1 MEPMVEPIIVH
12 MLVILIAVIAALV
25 AVEAKDILRALIG
38 FVVLSVSLSAA
49 FYMLGAPY
57 VSVFQLAIYAGAIVV
72 LFITALHTMR
82 RMKL

>member
-1 MEPMVEPIIVH
+1 MEPLVEPVAVH
-12 MLVILIAVIAALV
+12 VLVVVVAVIVALI

-38 FVVLSVSLSAA
+38 FVLLSLSLSIA

>member
-1 MEPMVEPIIVH
+1 MEPMVEPITVH
-12 MLVILIAVIAALV
+12 MLVILVAVIAALV

-38 FVVLSVSLSAA
+38 FVVLSVSLSTA

>member
-12 MLVILIAVIAALV
+12 MLVILVAVIAALV

-38 FVVLSVSLSAA
+38 FVVLSVSLSTA